1 MIQFNCPSCKST
13 CSVDDKFAKRK
24 LKCPKCAA
32 RVLHVKDSEVQ
43 LLTPGTPPTEA
54 AAPSV
59 TAPVASGPP
68 VPSDATPVATAV
80 VPHAVGEFV
89 RQSEDKQNTMIVIG
103 LAALFTIVLSAVGLI
118 TGVPLL
124 AVAPFGV
131 ALTAAAIWLLIRR
144 KQMLA
149 KLEAKSKSS
158 SSGSS
163 SAGTATEPI
172 AKQ

>member
-1 MIQFNCPSCKST
+1 
-13 CSVDDKFAKRK
+13 VDDKFAKRK
-24 LKCPKCAA
+24 LKCPKCGA
-32 RVLHVKDSEVQ
+32 RVLHLKDSEVQ

-54 AAPSV
+54 MAPSV

-89 RQSEDKQNTMIVIG
+89 KQSEDKQNTMIIVG
-103 LAALFTIVLSAVGLI
+103 LVALFTIALSAVGLI
-118 TGVPLL
+118 TSVPLL

-131 ALTAAAIWLLIRR
+131 ALTAAAVWLLVRR

-149 KLEAKSKSS
+149 KLEAKSRA
-158 SSGSS
+158 
-163 SAGTATEPI
+163 SAGETTVTTP
-172 AKQ
+172 KT